1 MYLGNATESHLFPEI
16 CKKDGILNQQDP
28 SVDNTGN
35 REQIYAKTRIE
46 IITDYESK
54 SHLPNQF

>member
-46 IITDYESK
+46 IITDYKSK
-54 SHLPNQF
+54 LSS